1 MPEHVPILQ
10 LMGVAVLTLATVIW
24 VVGLSRLLR
33 RARAGAVARD
43 HGQVLRALPRQRRS
57 GPLAESVELTPEER
71 AAFAGLV
78 RQFSDSRP

>member
-1 MPEHVPILQ
+1 MPEHVSILQ
-10 LMGVAVLTLATVIW
+10 LMGVAVLALATVIW

-33 RARAGAVARD
+33 RARTEVAVRP
-43 HGQVLRALPRQRRS
+43 HGQLLRAMPRQRRS
-57 GPLAESVELTPEER
+57 GPAAESVELTPEEH

>member
-33 RARAGAVARD
+33 RARAGAAVR
-43 HGQVLRALPRQRRS
+43 HHEQVLRALPRQRRS
-57 GPLAESVELTPEER
+57 GPVSESVELTPEER